1 MTDRIIVRGG
11 PSGTLYLG
19 PETAPVLGEGTA
31 PLDTAVLEV
40 HGGYLV
46 WSVLAGQHFPAA
58 VIDDLD
64 AAQEWIWAM
73 YGPQIALAAADF
85 DSTPA
90 EFAPEPG
97 LPMLV
102 ERARKLGYAHW
113 AARWWPASTLDD
125 IPPLD
130 ERLVD
135 IDIATLTTECDLLVD
150 GADALDG
157 HTDDDL
163 ATVPGLDRDE
173 SSVLSVDRD
182 EGSVLGV
189 DGDEGSVLGV
199 DGDEGSVLGVDGDES
214 SAPGVDRD
222 ESSAP
227 GAHRNGRSAP
237 GVDRAEAYALAA
249 GPAADSAVK
258 ALVLARGS
266 GGWDWRRC
274 PPGIVDASE
283 RALSWEVR
291 RHPGVTTIQISAVAA
306 PHMPAAVPPHLRPRA
321 LVRTAAGIAA
331 TELTLAGD
339 AWTGS
344 VLAPDEWE
352 FTLAVEIHVPGVGP
366 SDTATPDDVRIR
378 PRLRE
383 FARNRLRDA
392 RSAPDDTMLLAEIAA
407 ATTDT
412 DF

>member
-1 MTDRIIVRGG
+1 VTDRIIVRGG

-64 AAQEWIWAM
+64 AAQEWIWAI

-173 SSVLSVDRD
+173 TSALGGDRD
-182 EGSVLGV
+182 EN
-189 DGDEGSVLGV
+189 
-199 DGDEGSVLGVDGDES
+199 SVLGVDGDES

-222 ESSAP
+222 GSSVLGVDRDGSSAP
-227 GAHRNGRSAP
+227 GTHRDGRPAP
-237 GVDRAEAYALAA
+237 GVDRAEDYALAA

-291 RHPGVTTIQISAVAA
+291 RRPGVTTIRISAVAA

-392 RSAPDDTMLLAEIAA
+392 GSAPDDTMLLAEIAA

>member
-64 AAQEWIWAM
+64 AAQEWIWAI

-173 SSVLSVDRD
+173 TSALGGDRD
-182 EGSVLGV
+182 EN
-189 DGDEGSVLGV
+189 
-199 DGDEGSVLGVDGDES
+199 SVLGVDGDES

-222 ESSAP
+222 GSSVLGVDRDGSSAP
-227 GAHRNGRSAP
+227 GTHRDGRPAP
-237 GVDRAEAYALAA
+237 GVDRAEDYALAA
-249 GPAADSAVK
+249 GPAADFAVK

-291 RHPGVTTIQISAVAA
+291 RRPGVTTIRISAVAA

-392 RSAPDDTMLLAEIAA
+392 GSAPDDTMLLAEIAA